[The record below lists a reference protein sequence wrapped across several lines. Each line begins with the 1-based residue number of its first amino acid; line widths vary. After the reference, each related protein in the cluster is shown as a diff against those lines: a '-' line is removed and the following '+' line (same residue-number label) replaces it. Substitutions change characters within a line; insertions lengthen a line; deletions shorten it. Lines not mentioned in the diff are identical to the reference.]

1 MAAGAGAEEGEELRL
16 LSAAEAGGVG
26 AGGAP
31 AAEKSWRLN
40 FDGFRPPEAHQE
52 RPPRGLHHHCLGVLG
67 TSISNSHP
75 PGARGGLRFASLRD
89 SPVGVVLHRCG
100 FRCLVI
106 WRPEVFDVAR
116 LLYATRDD
124 DYRFLPFLLSFSS
137 KRR

>member
-67 TSISNSHP
+67 TPLSLSLTRPWCFASSIYDSHP
-75 PGARGGLRFASLRD
+75 WRFIDAGL
-89 SPVGVVLHRCG
+89 GV
-100 FRCLVI
+100 
-106 WRPEVFDVAR
+106 
-116 LLYATRDD
+116 
-124 DYRFLPFLLSFSS
+124 S
-137 KRR
+137 